1 VINDSNSG
9 RAPQAETERVSEEP
23 ADSSSAVRGGSS
35 GAAAGITGD
44 DAGPGLVG
52 GADAYP
58 SDGASPDRGGTAGAA
73 DKPE

>member
-1 VINDSNSG
+1 MSDNDSD

-23 ADSSSAVRGGSS
+23 ADTSSAVRGTSS

-58 SDGASPDRGGTAGAA
+58 SDGASPDRGGSAGAA